1 MKGKGESMQQVMIG
15 TVCFCLGLVFGGIVG
30 TVVTALCVAVK
41 NGSAVQ
47 EKEDNPCYGC
57 FGASM
62 GDCDRCPIK
71 ERSEKQ

>member
-1 MKGKGESMQQVMIG
+1 MKGKGEKMQQVMIG
-15 TVCFCLGLVFGGIVG
+15 TVCFCLGLVFGGIAG

-41 NGSAVQ
+41 NMGKVQ
-47 EKEDNPCYGC
+47 ETEENPCYGR

-71 ERSEKQ
+71 ERGEK